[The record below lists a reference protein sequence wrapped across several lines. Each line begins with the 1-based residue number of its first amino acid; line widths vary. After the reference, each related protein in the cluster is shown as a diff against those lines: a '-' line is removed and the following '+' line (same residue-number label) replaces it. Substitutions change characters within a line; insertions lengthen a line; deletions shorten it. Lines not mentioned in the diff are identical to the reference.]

1 MMRIFKMTV
10 GSCSMLPLCVLAV
23 MVSIPSTVAKPP
35 HIVFIVADD
44 FGWNDV
50 GFNNPDM
57 ITPNIDRLAEGGII
71 LNQSYVQPVCTPSRN
86 SFMSGFYPF
95 RSGLQHGVILPQQ
108 ATCAPLNRQYLPQEL
123 KKLGYA
129 THAVGKWHL
138 GFCNLNCTPTYRGF
152 DSFFG
157 YYNGQ
162 EDYYSREV
170 LNGYDFRENNTL
182 CTKQNGTYSTYVYQA
197 RVREIISSHDLDTPL
212 FLYFP
217 IQSVHV
223 PLQAPKEYTDMY
235 PNLKTEGRRTFSGM
249 VTAMDD
255 VIGNLTAFLIGRGM
269 YNDTLFIFTADNGGW
284 TQFYGNNYPLRGGK
298 VTVWEGGTRA
308 AAFVHG
314 WGLKNKGVRYNG
326 MMHAVDWFPT
336 VITAAGGEVKNKD
349 IDGVSMWEAITS
361 MGPSPRTGFV
371 YNLDDM
377 NPPFEGHAAI
387 REGDYKLI
395 KGFPGLYSG
404 WYPPDQEY
412 NADEDQLAMARELE
426 APNLITTRLYN
437 IKDDP
442 TEHNDIVEQF
452 PDIVQKLEQKMADYM
467 KQYVPPNFPP
477 NDPKGNPNN
486 YGGAWTTGWC

>member
-1 MMRIFKMTV
+1 MGQAK
-10 GSCSMLPLCVLAV
+10 GLCPLFVLFTLASV
-23 MVSIPSTVAKPP
+23 RLSTAKSP

-44 FGWNDV
+44 LGWNDV

-57 ITPNIDRLAEGGII
+57 ITPNINKMAEGGII

-86 SFMSGFYPF
+86 AFMSGYYPF

-108 ATCAPLNRQYLPQEL
+108 AVCAPLNRTFLPQEL

-129 THAVGKWHL
+129 THAAGKWHL
-138 GFCNLNCTPTYRGF
+138 GFCNWNCTPTYRGF

-162 EDYYSREV
+162 EDYYHYDV
-170 LNGYDFRENNTL
+170 LNGYDFRNNTAL
-182 CTKQNGTYSTYVYQA
+182 YTTQNGTYSTFVYQEH
-197 RVREIISSHDLDTPL
+197 VRQLIASHDPATPL
-212 FLYFP
+212 FLYLP
-217 IQSVHV
+217 LQSVHI

-255 VIGNLTAFLIGRGM
+255 VIGNLTSFIKDRGM
-269 YNDTLFIFTADNGGW
+269 YSDTLFIFTADNGGW

-298 VTVWEGGTRA
+298 VTIWEGGTRA

-314 WGLKNKGVRYNG
+314 WGLKTAGVRYDG

-336 VITAAGGEVKNKD
+336 IITAAGGVVKNKD
-349 IDGVSMWEAITS
+349 IDGVSMWDAITS

-395 KGFPGLYSG
+395 KGWPGMYSD
-404 WYPPDQEY
+404 WYPPDKEY
-412 NADEDQLAMARELE
+412 DGQDGELSLAKELE
-426 APNLITTRLYN
+426 APDLITTRLYN

-442 TEHNDIVEQF
+442 TEHVDLVEQL
-452 PDIVQKLEQKMADYM
+452 PDVVAKLERRMAGYM
-467 KQYVPPNFPP
+467 KQYVKPDFPA
-477 NDPKGNPNN
+477 NDPDGSPSN
-486 YGGAWTTGWC
+486 YGGSWTPGWC